1 MHFDLHLRRAV
12 RDQIADL
19 AVRMAAWAQH
29 DPISTDERRRMVE
42 AITSFRHTTRAEGL
56 FVAGVDG
63 SGDFPGLTYGDSYVY
78 LSLASGVLYGSD
90 ALSGLKEERT
100 ETGTL
105 VEFTWLSSRS
115 IQCREALF
123 GTFNRLASLP
133 VEEVITQS
141 DYRSLKAGRLS
152 PEALR
157 ASLIIP
163 PAHDGANI
171 GIQLRTTAELG
182 VALRLIETVPT
193 GTLVLFDGTFALP
206 FVQREEQSLFF
217 EHLRRYCCVRARARG
232 VIFAA
237 LSKSHG
243 LPTNLRIEEAARE
256 GMGSVDPEHWYLRF
270 PDRQRDGWSFVPED
284 GPRIPPVG
292 AVSYL
297 VRLHRRTPIMRLDL
311 DEVYWWEQIRGETDE
326 ATQANEQ
333 RLFGNLDY
341 ASHDQRSFGYPYP
354 IKAAHD
360 RASMTEVERLT
371 FRKQVIEA
379 AVGAGMRRSN
389 FRDPSQLTGHAK

>member
-1 MHFDLHLRRAV
+1 
-12 RDQIADL
+12 
-19 AVRMAAWAQH
+19 
-29 DPISTDERRRMVE
+29 MVE
-42 AITSFRHTTRAEGL
+42 AITTFKHTTRAEGL

-90 ALSGLKEERT
+90 VLSGLKEERT
-100 ETGTL
+100 DTGAL

-115 IQCREALF
+115 TQCREAMF
-123 GTFNRLASLP
+123 ETFNRLAGLP
-133 VEEVITQS
+133 MEEVITQS
-141 DYRSLKAGRLS
+141 DYRSLKAGRFA

-157 ASLIIP
+157 ASLIVP

-182 VALRLIETVPT
+182 VALRLIESVPM
-193 GTLVLFDGTFALP
+193 GSLVLFDGTFALP

-243 LPTNLRIEEAARE
+243 LPTNLRIENAAQER
-256 GMGSVDPEHWYLRF
+256 MGLSNPEHWYLRI
-270 PDRQRDGWSFVPED
+270 PDRQRDGWTFLPED

-297 VRLHRRTPIMRLDL
+297 VRLHGKTPIMRLDL
-311 DEVYWWEQIRGETDE
+311 DETYWREQICRETSEGTLVNE
-326 ATQANEQ
+326 AK
-333 RLFGNLDY
+333 LFGTLDY
-341 ASHDQRSFGYPYP
+341 ASHDQRCFGYPYP

-360 RASMTEVERLT
+360 RASLTEAERLT

-379 AVGAGMRRSN
+379 AVAAGMRRSIFKN
-389 FRDPSQLTGHAK
+389 PSSLTGHAK